1 MEYMFR
7 LSVIL
12 SLVFGYL
19 CREGIR
25 ISGKRMVADSQMG
38 NSQTLSNPS
47 YQALLEAASDGFPS
61 RDEIQRF
68 APDTPSPNDVEC
80 YVDVETCRTRRI
92 GGRCVNFGRTTL
104 RVCQAGE
111 YTGFLFNNQCSR
123 QNNTSTDPPTP

>member
-25 ISGKRMVADSQMG
+25 VSGKRMVAASQMR
-38 NSQTLSNPS
+38 NSQTLSNPN
-47 YQALLEAASDGFPS
+47 YQGLLEAARDGFLT
-61 RDEIQRF
+61 RDEIERF

-80 YVDVETCRTRRI
+80 YVEVERRI
-92 GGRCVNFGRTTL
+92 GGRCVNFGRTNY
-104 RVCQAGE
+104 RICQAGA
-111 YTGFLFNNQCSR
+111 YSGPLLNTQCGR
-123 QNNTSTDPPTP
+123 QVNTSTDPPRP